1 MSIELKNIYFEV
13 KDKTI
18 LEDVSFKIEDG
29 EFVSLLG
36 ASGAGKSTTIK
47 IIAGILGQT
56 RGSVLIDGKVV
67 DEVPANKRKVSVA
80 FQDMRLFPNM
90 TVGENVAFPMRMQGV
105 KKKERIELA
114 DYYLDMV
121 QLKGFGSRKVDEISG
136 GQQQR
141 VALARAVAAKPRV
154 LLLDEPFSGL
164 DENLRD
170 GMRAIVRD
178 LHNKLGMTT
187 AMITHDA
194 TEALTMSNHIIYM
207 TNGKVVQCAVP
218 TELYDKPASA
228 DVALCFGNALDIVGT
243 VEGGVFTHG
252 SISFPADCADGPA
265 TAVLRYEGIHLVP
278 QADSNVVVKD
288 RLFGGEWNQVILES
302 EGRRLALT
310 TKDPIELGTRV
321 VLALDEGSY
330 FVYPG
335 ADAVQEDKMGA

>member
-1 MSIELKNIYFEV
+1 MSIELKNVYFEV

-18 LEDVSFKIEDG
+18 LDDVSFKIEDG

-56 RGSVLIDGKVV
+56 RGNVLIDGNVV
-67 DEVPANKRKVSVA
+67 DDVAANKRKVSVA

-90 TVGENVAFPMRMQGV
+90 TVGENVAFAMKMQKI
-105 KKKERIELA
+105 KKAERIEQV
-114 DYYLDMV
+114 DYYLELV
-121 QLKGFGSRKVDEISG
+121 QLKGFAKRRVDEISG

-170 GMRAIVRD
+170 GMRAIVRE

-194 TEALTMSNHIIYM
+194 TEALTMSDHIIYM
-207 TNGKVVQCAVP
+207 TNGKVAQYATP
-218 TELYDKPASA
+218 TELYDDPATA
-228 DVALCFGNALDIVGT
+228 DVALCFGNAMDIVGE
-243 VEGGVFTHG
+243 VSDGMFSHG
-252 SISFPADCADGPA
+252 SIRFPADCADGPA
-265 TAVLRYEGIHLVP
+265 TAVLRYEGIHLVAEP
-278 QADSNVVVKD
+278 GSDIVVKSC
-288 RLFGGEWNQVILES
+288 LFGGEWYQIILES
-302 EGRRLALT
+302 EGRTLTLT
-310 TKDPIELGTRV
+310 TKDPIEVGTCV
-321 VLALDEGSY
+321 DLSLSEGSY
-330 FVYPG
+330 FVFPG